1 MVKYTPMLLIIIYP
15 YLSFKSEFMT
25 LRRSFIRTMGAIATG
40 AIAIPGMSNYATA
53 QTIQQAADQ
62 MRSKSI
68 QEIVED
74 EVFWKT
80 IRLAYSVSPTII
92 NLNNGG
98 VSPQVS
104 LVQDMLDKY
113 NRQCNEAPSYFM
125 WRILD
130 MGREP
135 LRERLAKLVGAAPDE
150 VAIDRNATEALE
162 TVIFGLDLK
171 AGDEV
176 VLTKQDYPNMMNA
189 WKQREMHDKIK
200 LVWLDLELPNDSDEY
215 FVKTFK
221 DAVTSRTKVV
231 HVTHMINWCGQMQPA
246 RKIADAVKGKNKDIF
261 VLADCA
267 HSVAIVDFKVS
278 ELNVDAM
285 GTSLHKF
292 LCAPFGS
299 GLLYVKKERIAQLW
313 PLFPNDKPQ
322 SDDIKKFETLGTR
335 SFPIEQAIGYA
346 INFHETIGTVNKGAR
361 LLYLKNYWME
371 RVKDIPKVKLHTSF
385 KSDYS
390 CAIGGISIDGM
401 KASEIERAL
410 FDKYKIHTVAIEYEK
425 FNHVRV
431 TPNVYTTIEEIEKFV
446 RAIKAIAAG

>member
-189 WKQREMHDKIK
+189 WKQREMRDKIK